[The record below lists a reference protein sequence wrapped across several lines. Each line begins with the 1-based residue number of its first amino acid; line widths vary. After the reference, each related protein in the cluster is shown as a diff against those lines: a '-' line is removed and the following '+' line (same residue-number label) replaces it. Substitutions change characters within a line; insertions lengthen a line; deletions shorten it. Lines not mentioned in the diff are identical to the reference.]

1 MKMRISIWGDYACP
15 YCYIGETYL
24 QKAIKELGV
33 EDKIEYDLNAF
44 QIDLDAPKSTNNT
57 NAALLAYEKAM
68 PLSKANAAY
77 DHAKVL
83 GKEAGLTINEATA
96 YNTNTMDAHRMVQ
109 WAKATYHD
117 SKLTASLADDLFYAY
132 FTENKELADHE
143 VLLEIAKKNSLDLNE
158 VKKLLESNDYQDVV
172 MQEEADLQSR
182 GIQSIPYFI
191 IAGQQFDGV
200 QDVSTFKTAIGAA
213 LGMKPGEF
221 LNF

>member
-1 MKMRISIWGDYACP
+1 MRISIWGDYACP

-24 QKAIKELGV
+24 QRANKELGV

-44 QIDLDAPKSTNNT
+44 QIDLDAPKSTKNT

-77 DHAKVL
+77 DHVKTL
-83 GKEAGLTINEATA
+83 GKAAGLTINEATA

-109 WAKATYHD
+109 WAKDTYHD
-117 SKLTASLADDLFYAY
+117 SKLTANLADDLFYAY
-132 FTENKELADHE
+132 FTENKELADHD
-143 VLLEIAKKNSLDLNE
+143 VLLEIAKKNKLDVSA
-158 VKKLLESNDYQDVV
+158 VKKVLASNDYQEVV
-172 MQEEADLQSR
+172 MQEEANLESR
-182 GIQSIPYFI
+182 GVESVPYFI
-191 IAGQQFDGV
+191 INGQQFDGV

-213 LGMKPGEF
+213 LGMKPAEF

>member
-1 MKMRISIWGDYACP
+1 MRISIWGDYACP

-24 QKAIKELGV
+24 QRAIKELGV

-44 QIDLDAPKSTNNT
+44 QIDLDAPKSTKNT

-77 DHAKVL
+77 DHVKVL

-117 SKLTASLADDLFYAY
+117 SKLTASLA
-132 FTENKELADHE
+132 KELADHE

-182 GIQSIPYFI
+182 GIQSVPYFI
-191 IAGQQFDGV
+191 IAGQQLDGV